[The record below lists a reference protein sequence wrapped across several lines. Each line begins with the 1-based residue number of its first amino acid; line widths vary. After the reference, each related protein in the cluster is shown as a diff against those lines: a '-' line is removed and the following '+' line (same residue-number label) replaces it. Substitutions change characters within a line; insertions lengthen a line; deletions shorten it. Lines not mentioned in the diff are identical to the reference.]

1 MRSVSSGP
9 TGLWAVLE
17 EGGGV
22 LARCCNPCL
31 LFFALI
37 KHFQTRWDDSL
48 LPGGPRLG
56 ACLGGRVEASDGEGS
71 NLLIMIN
78 IGRKLFLA
86 IVKHFKV
93 FELISN
99 FTFTLYD
106 FVE

>member
-1 MRSVSSGP
+1 
-9 TGLWAVLE
+9 
-17 EGGGV
+17 
-22 LARCCNPCL
+22 
-31 LFFALI
+31 
-37 KHFQTRWDDSL
+37 
-48 LPGGPRLG
+48 
-56 ACLGGRVEASDGEGS
+56 
-71 NLLIMIN
+71 MIN